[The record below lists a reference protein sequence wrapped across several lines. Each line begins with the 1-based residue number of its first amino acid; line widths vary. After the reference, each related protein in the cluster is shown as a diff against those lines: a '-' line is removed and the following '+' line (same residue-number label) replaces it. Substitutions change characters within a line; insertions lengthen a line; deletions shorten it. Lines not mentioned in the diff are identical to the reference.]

1 MRDAVLYTL
10 AQAATAG
17 MPELATQPAN
27 VFDPLLRPFIKM
39 QVRSAISK
47 AASSTKLQNGEH
59 ILRLAFLQKLG
70 PLPQEVGVDDEA
82 AVSKAFEAQAKPW
95 EQARKPRRLLTLLV
109 AVSVLAGAGL
119 LLYLKLRPSNEAR
132 FISSPLGLALAEPLT
147 RFSEGNESSKREA
160 ARKDI
165 LAEPVR
171 KQIGDDAFKLL
182 EIALDGPSEF
192 TTSKNPPEQDGKTL
206 ADKAKAFNEALE
218 KQKIPGFLGVE
229 ANARKDDTRTAGL
242 FALQVHER
250 AKVTVNDKT
259 LDVTW
264 GYRLD
269 EGRAGR
275 ARVARPLGADWAVV
289 NLDTV
294 ANIWPKLIIPT
305 VMLQK
310 ASGNMKE
317 AAKELLDFEKLVGKI
332 IREDIRSCV
341 GVDDATMERLTDEI
355 QQRDDRYKQVE
366 KNFKLEDKMD
376 RPTIFQTP
384 AARVELNKMKDD
396 PLVAEALEW
405 DDRLRSDYDPITKV
419 LAPFARA
426 EEESYL
432 YGLLAEEKIVAKS
445 EPKEPE
451 EDDLEARP
459 RRGRRPPVD
468 TLSTISLAGR
478 LAALSREGKC
488 PKLETAY
495 HLYQSVLNLSPED
508 VMVLGSLLGELGL
521 ATDETWAPYG
531 INQSLLGSTLA
542 EALGKSPADIRAA
555 AVKAYEKWFGHAPLE
570 YKRVTR

>member
-1 MRDAVLYTL
+1 MRDSVLYTL

-17 MPELATQPAN
+17 MPELATQPAS

-39 QVRSAISK
+39 QVRSAITK
-47 AASSTKLQNGEH
+47 ASTSTKLSNGEH

-70 PLPQEVGVDDEA
+70 PLPKDVSVDDEA
-82 AVSKAFEAQAKPW
+82 AVTTAFEASSKPW
-95 EQARKPRRLLTLLV
+95 EQTRKPRRLITLLV
-109 AVSVLAGAGL
+109 ALGILAGAGL
-119 LLYLKLRPSNEAR
+119 LLFLKLRPSNEAR
-132 FISSPLGLALAEPLT
+132 FISSPLGIALAEPLT
-147 RFSEGNESSKREA
+147 RFSDGNASSKREA

-171 KQIGDDAFKLL
+171 KQIGDEAFKLL

-192 TTSKNPPEQDGKTL
+192 TTSKNPPEEDGKVL

-218 KQKIPGFLGVE
+218 KQKIPGFLGVDS
-229 ANARKDDTRTAGL
+229 AARKDDTRTAGL
-242 FALQVHER
+242 FAMQVHER

-269 EGRAGR
+269 EGRVGR
-275 ARVARPLGADWAVV
+275 ARVARPLGADWAFV

-310 ASGNMKE
+310 PSGNMKE
-317 AAKELLDFEKLVGKI
+317 ASKEMMDFEKLVGKI

-376 RPTIFQTP
+376 KPTIFQTP

-396 PLVAEALEW
+396 ALVAEALEW

-426 EEESYL
+426 EEELYL
-432 YGLLAEEKIVAKS
+432 YGLLAEEKIVADT
-445 EPKEPE
+445 PKEDTPD
-451 EDDLEARP
+451 EDDPDAP
-459 RRGRRPPVD
+459 RPPNSGPKLL
-468 TLSTISLAGR
+468 TSTISLAGR
-478 LAALSREGKC
+478 LAALSRESKC
-488 PKLETAY
+488 YKLESAY
-495 HLYQSVLNLSPED
+495 HLYQSVIYLMKED
-508 VMVLGSLLGELGL
+508 VYLLGSLLGELGL
-521 ATDETWAPYG
+521 ATHETWGARG
-531 INQSLLGSTLA
+531 INQTLLGSTLT
-542 EALGKSPADIRAA
+542 EALGKSPAEIRAA
-555 AVKAYEKWFGHAPLE
+555 AAKAYEKWFGHGPME
-570 YKRVTR
+570 YKRVVR

>member
-17 MPELATQPAN
+17 MPELATQPAS

-39 QVRSAISK
+39 QVRAAITR
-47 AASSTKLQNGEH
+47 ASTSTKLANGEH

-70 PLPQEVGVDDEA
+70 PLPKDVGPDDEA
-82 AVSKAFEAQAKPW
+82 AVTKAFDAGAKPW
-95 EQARKPRRLLTLLV
+95 EQTRKPRRLLTLLV
-109 AVSVLAGAGL
+109 ALGVLAGAGL
-119 LLYLKLRPSNEAR
+119 LLFLKLRPSDEAR

-147 RFSEGNESSKREA
+147 RFSDGNASSKREA

-171 KQIGDDAFKLL
+171 KQIGDEAFKLL
-182 EIALDGPSEF
+182 EIALDGPTEF
-192 TTSKNPPEQDGKTL
+192 TTSKNPPEEDGKVL
-206 ADKAKAFNEALE
+206 ADKAKAFNDALE

-229 ANARKDDTRTAGL
+229 MSARKDDTRTAGL
-242 FALQVHER
+242 FAMQVHER

-269 EGRAGR
+269 EGRVGR

-289 NLDTV
+289 SLDVV

-310 ASGNMKE
+310 SSGSMKE
-317 AAKELLDFEKLVGKI
+317 ASKEMLDFEKLVGKI

-376 RPTIFQTP
+376 KPTIFQTP

-396 PLVAEALEW
+396 ALVAEALEW
-405 DDRLRSDYDPITKV
+405 DDRLRSDYDPISKV

-426 EEESYL
+426 EEEFYL
-432 YGLLAEEKIVAKS
+432 YGLLAEEKIVDGAS
-445 EPKEPE
+445 KEDAPE
-451 EDDLEARP
+451 EEDPDAP
-459 RRGRRPPVD
+459 RRSPSPK
-468 TLSTISLAGR
+468 LLSSTISLAGR
-478 LAALSREGKC
+478 LAALSRDSKC
-488 PKLETAY
+488 YKLESAY
-495 HLYQSVLNLSPED
+495 HLYQSVIYLMKED
-508 VMVLGSLLGELGL
+508 VLMLGSLLGELGL
-521 ATDETWAPYG
+521 ATHETWGTRG
-531 INQSLLGSTLA
+531 INQTLLGSTLT
-542 EALGKSPADIRAA
+542 EALGKSPAELRAA
-555 AVKAYEKWFGHAPLE
+555 AAKAYEKWFGHGPME
-570 YKRVTR
+570 YKRVVR